1 MTIWL
6 VEPRDPL
13 IVREGRPFGPDPGA
27 SATSLPFPFPSTL
40 AGGVRSRSALD
51 ENGAF
56 HYERAENMSPE
67 YRQKRDQLLEHL
79 KKIRIRGP
87 LLVLLADE
95 NDDLATIEHE
105 GKDLAMNTDAWLVPM
120 PNDAQLFA
128 LDSKDEVFLRRLVPL
143 ILPSGAQTD
152 FDQAGTQ
159 KQLWLVGLESVNDAQ
174 PRKPLSHKL
183 RYWHWKHFQTWL
195 TNPQLL
201 ENEQA
206 LSLSSLTSS
215 LGYEDLIRDYR
226 LHVSMDSE
234 KEMGKEGQLF
244 GTSGLEFTHP
254 GKKEK
259 RLHDARRLALAL
271 DVEDQDFK
279 TTPLPGVA
287 GLAGER
293 RIVTWRQSK
302 KEFPVCPD
310 DIKKAIKSNGYC
322 RLVLLTPASFAQGYY
337 PSWLHT
343 THAKVCG
350 VEVKPQ
356 AIAVRRPQVVSG
368 WDLALGRPKPSR
380 RLAPAGTVLFLSV
393 QGSDAALDTWIEQTW
408 MQCISDDEQDRS
420 DGFGLAVLGTWSGK
434 PVAMQ

>member
-56 HYERAENMSPE
+56 QYERAENMSPE
-67 YRQKRDQLLEHL
+67 YRQQRDQLLEQL

-87 LLVLLADE
+87 LLVQLSQED
-95 NDDLATIEHE
+95 NDLATHE
-105 GKDLAMNTDAWLVPM
+105 DEGDDHLATNTDAWLVPM

-128 LDSKDEVFLRRLVPL
+128 TDSKDEALLRRLVPL
-143 ILPSGAQTD
+143 IPPAGAQTD
-152 FDQAGTQ
+152 FDQEGKE
-159 KQLWLVGLESVNDAQ
+159 KQLLLVGLESVNDSQ

-183 RYWHWKHFQTWL
+183 RYWHWKHFQSWL

-206 LSLSSLTSS
+206 MSLSSLTSY

-234 KEMGKEGQLF
+234 KEMGKEGLLF
-244 GTSGLEFTHP
+244 GTSGLEFTHS
-254 GKKEK
+254 GEK
-259 RLHDARRLALAL
+259 AERLHKARRLALAI
-271 DVEDQDFK
+271 DVEDKDYK
-279 TTPLPGVA
+279 TTPQPGVA
-287 GLAGER
+287 GFAGER

-302 KEFPVCPD
+302 KEFPVCPE
-310 DIKKAIKSNGYC
+310 DIKKAIKSDGYC

-337 PSWLHT
+337 PSWHT
-343 THAKVCG
+343 THAKGCG

-368 WDLALGRPKPSR
+368 WDLARGRPKPSR

-393 QGSDAALDTWIEQTW
+393 RGSNAALDTWIGQTW
-408 MQCISDDEQDRS
+408 MQCISDDEQDRY
-420 DGFGLAVLGTWSGK
+420 DGFGLAVLGTWSGE
-434 PVAMQ
+434 PIAMR